1 MKHDRVC
8 AEGHIYQNTIR
19 AGICSDMTNN
29 MRQVNSPLK
38 TISVALCTSKQGLRT
53 SVKEDKW
60 LVLESSTNN
69 SNCDG
74 IWSQPYLWDGQ
85 DTYE

>member
-29 MRQVNSPLK
+29 MRINFAVQ
-38 TISVALCTSKQGLRT
+38 TIPQNPCLAALL
-53 SVKEDKW
+53 
-60 LVLESSTNN
+60 
-69 SNCDG
+69 
-74 IWSQPYLWDGQ
+74 YF
-85 DTYE
+85 